1 MAQLGLINV
10 QLLTIV
16 SVSSFQVMFDSVN
29 FFNSSGL
36 MELNARVR
44 KINRTTAA
52 LSGNFV
58 QNVDMDTN
66 FNGLIELHHSP
77 LGNNQFNRYPMKL
90 GPINLCA
97 FLDTHWS
104 DYYKYI
110 VIYIPNVPKQGE
122 CPMTARTYPIND
134 WIMDAEM
141 FPPYVPTGLWKMIWT
156 VWDNST
162 GHNLIMEIIFKVYDN
177 GYF

>member
-1 MAQLGLINV
+1 MLPPYVPKGLW
-10 QLLTIV
+10 TIW
-16 SVSSFQVMFDSVN
+16 N
-29 FFNSSGL
+29 NSTGHNMIADSGL

-162 GHNLIMEIIFKVYDN
+162 GHNLIMEIIFKVYDD